1 LEKAQWSQG
10 NLWRLLEGSRR
21 KDKTSAEGSEDNGR
35 EGLRKQEQS
44 QEIWRKFWNTY

>member
-21 KDKTSAEGSEDNGR
+21 KEKTSAEGSEDNGR
-35 EGLRKQEQS
+35 EGLRKLKQS
-44 QEIWRKFWNTY
+44 QEIWGKFWNLY